1 MINMRDNTEVKDF
14 IDAKIGYI
22 SKELD
27 SDREQIHDP
36 ILSQQARGRV
46 VSLCGSSHGCR
57 KPILQLQAMED
68 TTRDVSV
75 Q

>member
-27 SDREQIHDP
+27 SDREQMHDP
-36 ILSQQARGRV
+36 ILSQQARGRIV
-46 VSLCGSSHGCR
+46 RGEWALKVLSEIKEML
-57 KPILQLQAMED
+57 I
-68 TTRDVSV
+68 
-75 Q
+75 

>member
-22 SKELD
+22 SREIE
-27 SDREQIHDP
+27 SDKEQIGDP

-46 VSLCGSSHGCR
+46 VRGEWALKVLSEIKEML
-57 KPILQLQAMED
+57 L
-68 TTRDVSV
+68 
-75 Q
+75 

>member
-1 MINMRDNTEVKDF
+1 MMINMRDNTEVKDF

-36 ILSQQARGRV
+36 ILGQQARGRV
-46 VSLCGSSHGCR
+46 VRGEWALKVLSEIKGML
-57 KPILQLQAMED
+57 I
-68 TTRDVSV
+68 
-75 Q
+75 

>member
-1 MINMRDNTEVKDF
+1 MINMRDNTEVKDY

-27 SDREQIHDP
+27 SDRELIHDP

-46 VSLCGSSHGCR
+46 VRGEWAL
-57 KPILQLQAMED
+57 KVLTEIKDMLI
-68 TTRDVSV
+68 
-75 Q
+75 